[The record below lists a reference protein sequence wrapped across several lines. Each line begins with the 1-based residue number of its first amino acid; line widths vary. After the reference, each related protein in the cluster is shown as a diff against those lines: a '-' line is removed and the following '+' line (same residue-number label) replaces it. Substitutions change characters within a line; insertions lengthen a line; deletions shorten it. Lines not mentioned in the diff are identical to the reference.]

1 MAGND
6 DLFSQ
11 AQNIARQI
19 GEYARAI
26 VNTNPAPT
34 STISP
39 FVTGINSLGTTG
51 TTLLVSA
58 STTRHGILFHN
69 PGTASVYVFPSS
81 IATVPTTTSI
91 GGTVVI
97 YGGGTFQ
104 MPALQFP
111 NVTDG
116 WSGFTLTG
124 SSQPLTI
131 VEFF

>member
-1 MAGND
+1 MAGAD
-6 DLFSQ
+6 DFVNQ
-11 AQNIARQI
+11 GQNIARQI
-19 GEYARAI
+19 GEYARSI
-26 VNTNPAPT
+26 TNTNPAPT
-34 STISP
+34 STVSP
-39 FVTGINSLGTTG
+39 YFTGVNSLGTTG
-51 TTLLVSA
+51 TTILVTA
-58 STTRHGILFHN
+58 STSRHGILFHN
-69 PGTASVYVFPSS
+69 PGTTSVYIFPSS
-81 IATVPTTTSI
+81 IATVPTTSSI